1 MMRAAAIVAILGTVA
16 YAAVQVPATRAVAT
30 TGEVMTALVV
40 PSSNAVFRTTAEP
53 PQADADWTAVHAQAL
68 LLAEAGNLLLIG
80 TRVRDQAEWAR
91 AAAALR
97 DTAEAF
103 AKAAAAKDAA
113 RLEALSE
120 NVYETCEQC
129 HSRYLSTP

>member
-1 MMRAAAIVAILGTVA
+1 MVLIFGTVSV
-16 YAAVQVPATRAVAT
+16 AAVQVPSPRAVAT
-30 TGEVMTALVV
+30 TGEIMTALVV
-40 PSSNAVFRTTAEP
+40 PSSNAVFHTTAEP
-53 PQADADWTAVHAQAL
+53 PAADADWTAVRAQAL

-80 TRVRDQAEWAR
+80 TRARNEAEWTR

-113 RLEALSE
+113 RIEALSE

-129 HSRYLSTP
+129 HSRYLSVP